1 MALMHMVFMKFEG
14 GYFTPEVVN
23 EIEDTY
29 RTLSSEL
36 PNDIYTV
43 QIIKNCIE
51 RDTNMDLLIRA
62 RLKDGNSL
70 PIYLNHPA
78 HIAIGKKMNPHII
91 DRCSFDYED

>member
-1 MALMHMVFMKFEG
+1 MHMVFMKFEE
-14 GYFTPEVVN
+14 GYFTPDVMK
-23 EIEDTY
+23 EIGDTY
-29 RTLSSEL
+29 RTLCDEL

-62 RLKDGNSL
+62 QLKDENSL

-78 HIAIGKKMNPHII
+78 HIAIGKKMNPHITN
-91 DRCSFDYED
+91 RCSFDYEV